1 MADVDVDPDI
11 DADVDLDLDQ
21 CRSRWRSIRPW
32 HPRLSLSVTEITSV
46 SATFLISS
54 LSPNIIHDR
63 DNDTPA
69 SNAGA
74 LSKGVSV
81 KVNGTPWRKCLAR
94 LSDDADEAMIIIYG
108 LMPGRHYDIE
118 LGLIPGDEKLKR
130 QIITEN
136 SSACS
141 ASVLIS
147 INTHS
152 PIANDQAISDS
163 DSSSGIPPVGAFPS
177 TVANSPAVDPSPSPP
192 SPSPPQTPSGGPSY
206 SSQTFEDYLATLQ
219 LSLSHLQAEHET
231 LSNTLKSARRDSQK
245 AQAAQRAE
253 ISSLKRAAQK
263 HSAGDMRMKQKVRAL
278 EEAVKQAIKCRED
291 VEAEHAKLEAAHVE
305 QGAELADASR
315 RFKEARVRA
324 EDWRGRRE
332 KAEEEAGSRLQG
344 ARAELAAVEARLEKL
359 RAKRERL
366 EGRAAAEEGDEEEE
380 EGEEENGEGPSR
392 RGGDKDGLDT
402 LGGLVG
408 ELEAKLREMLL
419 ERERIEADPYGQFV
433 SPRSDEAPIATA
445 ATDKLATTT
454 DTRAQGPAANH
465 KRNASYSHARSKRP
479 GPPPISH
486 HHQPYSHSHSHSHP
500 ARATTTTTT
509 TTTSFPPSA
518 SASATRA
525 VAPTSPRNH
534 PNPPRGTGTG
544 KGSVARR
551 KSSPPPHTQA
561 EKSALSL
568 NARPFEPASIKG
580 KNHTRGG

>member
-63 DNDTPA
+63 DNDIPP

-136 SSACS
+136 S
-141 ASVLIS
+141 
-147 INTHS
+147 T
-152 PIANDQAISDS
+152 NDHAISDS
-163 DSSSGIPPVGAFPS
+163 DSGSGIPPVGAFPS
-177 TVANSPAVDPSPSPP
+177 TAANSPAVDPSPSPP

-291 VEAEHAKLEAAHVE
+291 VEAEHAKLEAARVE

-315 RFKEARVRA
+315 RFKEARVSA
-324 EDWRGRRE
+324 EDWRRRRE

-366 EGRAAAEEGDEEEE
+366 EGRAAAEEGDEEEG

-392 RGGDKDGLDT
+392 RGGTKM
-402 LGGLVG
+402 VW
-408 ELEAKLREMLL
+408 M
-419 ERERIEADPYGQFV
+419 P
-433 SPRSDEAPIATA
+433 
-445 ATDKLATTT
+445 
-454 DTRAQGPAANH
+454 
-465 KRNASYSHARSKRP
+465 
-479 GPPPISH
+479 
-486 HHQPYSHSHSHSHP
+486 
-500 ARATTTTTT
+500 
-509 TTTSFPPSA
+509 
-518 SASATRA
+518 
-525 VAPTSPRNH
+525 
-534 PNPPRGTGTG
+534 
-544 KGSVARR
+544 
-551 KSSPPPHTQA
+551 
-561 EKSALSL
+561 
-568 NARPFEPASIKG
+568 
-580 KNHTRGG
+580 

>member
-1 MADVDVDPDI
+1 MANVDP
-11 DADVDLDLDQ
+11 DVDLDLDH
-21 CRSRWRSIRPW
+21 CPSRWQSIRPW

-54 LSPNIIHDR
+54 LSSNVIHDR
-63 DNDTPA
+63 ENDTPTP
-69 SNAGA
+69 NTGA

-94 LSDDADEAMIIIYG
+94 LADDADEAMIIIYG

-118 LGLIPGDEKLKR
+118 LGIIPGDEKLKR
-130 QIITEN
+130 QIVTDNASAYPVSVPVSIDAHY
-136 SSACS
+136 SS
-141 ASVLIS
+141 
-147 INTHS
+147 
-152 PIANDQAISDS
+152 IANDYAMSDS
-163 DSSSGIPPVGAFPS
+163 DCSSGIPPVGAFPS
-177 TVANSPAVDPSPSPP
+177 TASDSPAVDPSPSPP
-192 SPSPPQTPSGGPSY
+192 SPSPPPTPSGGTSY

-291 VEAEHAKLEAAHVE
+291 VESEYATLEGARIE
-305 QGAELADASR
+305 QEAELTDASR
-315 RFKEARVRA
+315 RFKEACVRA
-324 EDWRGRRE
+324 EEWRARRE

-344 ARAELAAVEARLEKL
+344 AKGELAAVEARFEKL
-359 RAKRERL
+359 RAKREKL
-366 EGRAAAEEGDEEEE
+366 EGRAGAEEGGDGED
-380 EGEEENGEGPSR
+380 EGEEENGEGSSHR
-392 RGGDKDGLDT
+392 VDEDGSDA

-408 ELEAKLREMLL
+408 ELEAKLREILL
-419 ERERIEADPYGQFV
+419 ERERIEADPYGQIV
-433 SPRSDEAPIATA
+433 PSPSDEGPISAA
-445 ATDKLATTT
+445 ATDKLAMST

-465 KRNASYSHARSKRP
+465 KRNASYSHAHTARSKRP
-479 GPPPISH
+479 GPPVS
-486 HHQPYSHSHSHSHP
+486 QYSHSHSHSHP
-500 ARATTTTTT
+500 ARATTT
-509 TTTSFPPSA
+509 SFPPPA
-518 SASATRA
+518 SASATRTA
-525 VAPTSPRNH
+525 ASASPRNH
-534 PNPPRGTGTG
+534 SHPTRGTGSG
-544 KGSVARR
+544 KGSAARR

-580 KNHTRGG
+580 KNPSRGGN